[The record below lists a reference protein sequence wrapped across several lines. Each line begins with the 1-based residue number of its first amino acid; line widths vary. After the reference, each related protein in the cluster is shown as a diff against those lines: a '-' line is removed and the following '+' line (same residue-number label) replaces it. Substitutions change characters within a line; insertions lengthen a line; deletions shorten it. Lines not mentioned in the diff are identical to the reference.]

1 MNQIALAPAAGATVA
16 VHDQLAVL
24 ADGVRTRMLAVLEG
38 QEATVS
44 ELCDVLQLPQSTVS
58 RHLKTLSD
66 AGWVSSRR
74 DGTSRLYELSPED
87 LPPVA
92 RKLWMVV
99 RDAMAGTPRARQ
111 DQQRLARVLALRPTA
126 SQEFFASAAGQ
137 WDRLREELFG
147 PASLVRPLAALVD
160 ERWVV
165 GDLGCGTGQ
174 VSELLAPFV
183 HRVIAVDASREML
196 QAARARLRAWPGVE
210 LRRGSLERLPID
222 DGALDLAL
230 LVLVLHH
237 VADPGAVLGEAAR
250 TLKPGG
256 HVMLVDMLPHDRED
270 YRQTMGHVWLGFD
283 ERQVART
290 LGEAGFGVPR
300 WHALPPDPRAKGP
313 TLFVARAERLAPG
326 GRRGA
331 GHRRTTVPSS
341 PATAGGPLPAEPAH
355 TSEPTEGAAPSASPP
370 HPLESAATSA
380 PEGAGA

>member
-58 RHLKTLSD
+58 RHLKTLSE
-66 AGWVSSRR
+66 AGWITSRR

-87 LPPVA
+87 LPVVA
-92 RKLWMVV
+92 RRLWVVV
-99 RDAMAGTPRARQ
+99 RDAMAATPRARQ

-126 SQEFFASAAGQ
+126 SQDFFASTAGQ

-147 PASLVRPLAALVD
+147 AASLARPLAALLD

-183 HRVIAVDASREML
+183 RRVISVDASREML
-196 QAARARLRAWPGVE
+196 QAARARVRAWPAVE
-210 LRRGSLERLPID
+210 VRRGPLERLPIG
-222 DGALDLAL
+222 DGELDLAV

-237 VADPGAVLGEAAR
+237 VADPGAVLAEAAR
-250 TLKPGG
+250 TLRPGG
-256 HVMLVDMLPHDRED
+256 LVLIVDMLPHDRED

-283 ERQVART
+283 ERQVARA
-290 LGEAGFGVPR
+290 LAAAGFASLR
-300 WHALPPDPRAKGP
+300 WHVLPPDPRAKGP
-313 TLFVARAERLAPG
+313 MLFVARAERIA
-326 GRRGA
+326 GA
-331 GHRRTTVPSS
+331 CRSTD
-341 PATAGGPLPAEPAH
+341 PL
-355 TSEPTEGAAPSASPP
+355 EGAAPSA
-370 HPLESAATSA
+370 
-380 PEGAGA
+380 PEGAAE